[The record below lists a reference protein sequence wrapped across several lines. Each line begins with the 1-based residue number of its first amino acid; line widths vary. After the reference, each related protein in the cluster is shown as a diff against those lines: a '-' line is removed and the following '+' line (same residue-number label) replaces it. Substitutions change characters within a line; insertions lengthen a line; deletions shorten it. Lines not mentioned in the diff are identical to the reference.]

1 VIFKQNKSMPLE
13 MSCTLDQSIMVIDKK
28 EKNLLINGKIIS
40 DENDEVIKI
49 DFNCYKRYFMNYYG
63 GWTFIILS

>member
-1 VIFKQNKSMPLE
+1 MPLE

-28 EKNLLINGKIIS
+28 EKDLLINGKIIS

-49 DFNCYKRYFMNYYG
+49 DFN
-63 GWTFIILS
+63 

>member
-1 VIFKQNKSMPLE
+1 MPLE

>member
-1 VIFKQNKSMPLE
+1 MPLE

-28 EKNLLINGKIIS
+28 EKDLLINGKIIS